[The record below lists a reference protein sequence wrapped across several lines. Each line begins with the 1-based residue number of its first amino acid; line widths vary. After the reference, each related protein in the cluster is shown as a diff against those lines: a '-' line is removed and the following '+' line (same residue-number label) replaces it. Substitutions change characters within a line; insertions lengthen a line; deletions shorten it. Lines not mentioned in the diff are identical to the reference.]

1 MKFANEISSI
11 KLNLEKNVNFDCK
24 IAKNLQRLK
33 LCDTIKEVDGAKTR
47 FLALSFGVIKNKS
60 ITTPSMVFGVK
71 EVGIGAA
78 HKTQKVAKLAPVGI
92 KLNWDVNCRL

>member
-1 MKFANEISSI
+1 MKKN
-11 KLNLEKNVNFDCK
+11 LNIDCN
-24 IAKNLQRLK
+24 IAENLQRLK
-33 LCDTIKEVDGAKTR
+33 LCDTIKKVDGAKIR
-47 FLALSFGVIKNKS
+47 FLALSFGVIKNQS

>member
-1 MKFANEISSI
+1 M
-11 KLNLEKNVNFDCK
+11 
-24 IAKNLQRLK
+24 QRLK
-33 LCDTIKEVDGAKTR
+33 LCDTIKEVDGAKIR

-78 HKTQKVAKLAPVGI
+78 HKTQKVAKLAPVGFSFFMGTQ
-92 KLNWDVNCRL
+92 KFF